1 MGVSLPGGGGGGRG
15 RNLNADLNLVP
26 FIDLLCTTITFLLAT
41 AVWSQTEAL
50 KVEQSISN
58 EPPTEQPEEEPVP
71 PMVVHVRADGVYIGR
86 NLATGKN
93 YPKIGDEYDW
103 TSVENDLKTDRDSFP
118 DEIMSIITTD
128 DGVQYQH
135 MIKALDL
142 TRAHGYEQ
150 TALSGGPASQNASL
164 SMPPPG

>member
-41 AVWSQTEAL
+41 AVWNQTEAL

-58 EPPTEQPEEEPVP
+58 EPSPPSEEEPTP
-71 PMVVHVRADGVYIGR
+71 PMVVHVRGDGVYIGR

-93 YPKIGDEYDW
+93 YPKLGETYDW

-118 DEIMSIITTD
+118 DEIMVIITTD
-128 DGVQYQH
+128 DGVNYEH

-150 TALSGGPASQNASL
+150 TALSGGPASQNASR